1 MDTSQY
7 SVRTQSK
14 AVYIQGGASKGINR
28 SVKGSP
34 QDALAEEKRPNVEL
48 YGERWEQG
56 LDIWTGEPLE
66 GGGLRDWKN
75 QNKRM
80 LRKK

>member
-7 SVRTQSK
+7 SVGPHSN

-28 SVKGSP
+28 STKGSP

-56 LDIWTGEPLE
+56 LDLWTGEPLE
-66 GGGLRDWKN
+66 GDGLRDWKN
-75 QNKRM
+75 QRRKRN
-80 LRKK
+80 LLE

>member
-7 SVRTQSK
+7 SVGTQSK

-28 SVKGSP
+28 STKGSP

-56 LDIWTGEPLE
+56 LDLGTGEPLE
-66 GGGLRDWKN
+66 GDGLRDWKN
-75 QNKRM
+75 QRRKRN
-80 LRKK
+80 LLE

>member
-1 MDTSQY
+1 MDISRY
-7 SVRTQSK
+7 SIGTQSK

-75 QNKRM
+75 QNKRK
-80 LRKK
+80 LRRK

>member
-7 SVRTQSK
+7 SVGTQSK

-80 LRKK
+80 IRKK

>member
-7 SVRTQSK
+7 SVGTQSK

-56 LDIWTGEPLE
+56 LDLWTGEPLE
-66 GGGLRDWKN
+66 GAGLRDWKN

>member
-1 MDTSQY
+1 MDTSRY
-7 SVRTQSK
+7 SVGTQSK

-28 SVKGSP
+28 STKGSP

-56 LDIWTGEPLE
+56 LDLWTGEPLE
-66 GGGLRDWKN
+66 GAGLRDWKN

>member
-7 SVRTQSK
+7 SVGTQSK

-34 QDALAEEKRPNVEL
+34 QEALAEEKRPNVEL

-66 GGGLRDWKN
+66 DGGLRDWKN
-75 QNKRM
+75 QNKRK
-80 LRKK
+80 LRRK